1 MPFRP
6 VGERINP
13 CRRWTARFGLYQPVS
28 GSRETANSM
37 CDLLKFYRPVWR
49 IGFPYS
55 CGSVPRVALYT
66 LINPRPA
73 CAAKVTVLGLPVCLS
88 VSSYSRTTGYEAAHE
103 RYQRLQK
110 YANLKNNMA
119 IFREICHEHLEKANL
134 HNRTSLP
141 RPIRL
146 LFVPCGG
153 TRSHH
158 EGRVSP
164 PASAFYLI
172 V

>member
-1 MPFRP
+1 MRSK
-6 VGERINP
+6 G
-13 CRRWTARFGLYQPVS
+13 
-28 GSRETANSM
+28 
-37 CDLLKFYRPVWR
+37 
-49 IGFPYS
+49 YS
-55 CGSVPRVALYT
+55 TWSA
-66 LINPRPA
+66 
-73 CAAKVTVLGLPVCLS
+73 CLS
-88 VSSYSRTTGYEAAHE
+88 VYSRTTGYEAAHE